1 MRRRNT
7 TSFFKDKFVAIG
19 AASVLLLTLAVVG
32 ISSLTAGKTQEEKK
46 NLVDLNEVPDNIEM
60 AKDDQENE
68 DSKVNVSN
76 GENIIADNYD
86 DKTFGMDNVMDATD
100 EYIPEG
106 DELYLPEDIELSKAD
121 NITADDEDIAKEE
134 PAEETQAASAGADA
148 VVSNSVSFST
158 DAKMMWPVSGNVL
171 LNYSMDSTIYFATL
185 NQYKYNPALVIQGDV
200 NTKVLSASDAIIED
214 IYTDTETGITIK
226 ADLGNGYK
234 ALYGQLKETTV
245 NIGDKVD
252 KGAILGYISEPT
264 KYYSIEG
271 SNLYFEITKD
281 SIPVNPLSF
290 LE

>member
-148 VVSNSVSFST
+148 VVSNSVSFNT
-158 DAKMMWPVSGNVL
+158 DEKMMWPVSGNVL

>member
-60 AKDDQENE
+60 AKDDQKNE

-121 NITADDEDIAKEE
+121 NITGDGEDIAKEE

-158 DAKMMWPVSGNVL
+158 DEKMMWPVSGNVL

-271 SNLYFEITKD
+271 TNLYFEVTKD
-281 SIPVNPLSF
+281 SVPVNPLSF

>member
-158 DAKMMWPVSGNVL
+158 DEKMMWPVSGNVL

>member
-158 DAKMMWPVSGNVL
+158 DEKMMWPVSGNVL

-281 SIPVNPLSF
+281 SVPVNPLSF

>member
-1 MRRRNT
+1 MRRRKT

-121 NITADDEDIAKEE
+121 NITADGEDIAKEE

-158 DAKMMWPVSGNVL
+158 DEKMMWPVSGNVL

>member
-1 MRRRNT
+1 MRRRKT

-32 ISSLTAGKTQEEKK
+32 ISSLTANQTQEEKK

-121 NITADDEDIAKEE
+121 NITADGEDIAKEE
-134 PAEETQAASAGADA
+134 PAEETQAVSAGADA

-158 DAKMMWPVSGNVL
+158 DEKMMWPVSGNVL

>member
-158 DAKMMWPVSGNVL
+158 DEKMMWPVSGNVL

-281 SIPVNPLSF
+281 SVPINPLSF

>member
-121 NITADDEDIAKEE
+121 NITTDDEDIAKEE

-158 DAKMMWPVSGNVL
+158 DEKMMWPVSGNVL

>member
-1 MRRRNT
+1 MRRRKT

-32 ISSLTAGKTQEEKK
+32 ISSLTANQTQEEKK

-60 AKDDQENE
+60 AKDDQKNE

-121 NITADDEDIAKEE
+121 NITGDGEDIAKEE

-158 DAKMMWPVSGNVL
+158 DEKMMWPVSGNVL